1 MHAGYTCG
9 ERWDAPDRQRAETV
23 RTTDGIIAL
32 RNLQA
37 QIESLE
43 ALDGSGRLAIPKRVD
58 LIDLL
63 ALRGELLGRIAD
75 TQQAASRAELLVDD
89 APTEG
94 LAWLSRART
103 HGTFHRF
110 ADALADLDQAE
121 RLGAPPESLLPE
133 RVLVLHHLGRSDE
146 ALTLARA
153 AADRQPDFTSLA
165 TLAVLHAERDEPGA
179 AEPCFDEAV
188 VRYWRISPLPLALL
202 DVQRGRMWLRQA
214 DYARARSWFV
224 AALQRVPGMV
234 PAQRYLTEIDTAR
247 RHGPDSTWIFHN
259 DNDAAPL
266 PRRQKTP

>member
-1 MHAGYTCG
+1 MHLGSTGG
-9 ERWDAPDRQRAETV
+9 ERWDAAARQREEAV
-23 RTTDGIIAL
+23 RTTDGVIAL

-43 ALDGSGRLAIPKRVD
+43 ALDGSGRLAIPQRLD

-63 ALRGELLGRIAD
+63 ALRGDLMGRTAD
-75 TQQAASRAELLVDD
+75 TQQAASRAERLVED

-110 ADALADLDQAE
+110 ADALADLDRAA

-146 ALTLARA
+146 AITLARA

-165 TLAVLHAERDEPGA
+165 TLAVLYAERDEPMA
-179 AEPCFDEAV
+179 AEPCFDGAAA
-188 VRYWRISPLPLALL
+188 RYWRTSPFPLAVL

-214 DYARARSWFV
+214 DYAQARSWFV

-234 PAQRYLTEIDTAR
+234 PAQGYLTEIDSAR
-247 RHGPDSTWIFHN
+247 RRGPDSARIFHN
-259 DNDAAPL
+259 DTAPL
-266 PRRQKTP
+266 PSRKTTP